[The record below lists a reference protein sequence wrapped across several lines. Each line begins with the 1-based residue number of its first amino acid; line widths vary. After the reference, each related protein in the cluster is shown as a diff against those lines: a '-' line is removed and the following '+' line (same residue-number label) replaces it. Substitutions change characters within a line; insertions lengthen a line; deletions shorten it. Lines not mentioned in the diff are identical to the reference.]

1 MGFGAGSSW
10 RCCRRKKRRNCR
22 CCSPAEL
29 YRRKAEQTELEVVNG
44 LIQEKRK
51 VVKMCREI
59 LEETAKNETVKEPEK
74 AREQEIVR

>member
-1 MGFGAGSSW
+1 M
-10 RCCRRKKRRNCR
+10 
-22 CCSPAEL
+22 
-29 YRRKAEQTELEVVNG
+29 
-44 LIQEKRK
+44 IQEKRK